1 MERSKVLDAQT
12 KGKFESTLRN
22 VMDFRPMSRGE
33 NMFSD
38 LGVGETIKTTV
49 HADTAVQT
57 VKHKDAP
64 TITRMPNDA
73 SNTSL
78 IANDAFQP
86 RELNRDPQRI
96 YDTEGSIVDE
106 NSEIKRFNVDKHQR

>member
-1 MERSKVLDAQT
+1 
-12 KGKFESTLRN
+12 
-22 VMDFRPMSRGE
+22 
-33 NMFSD
+33 MFSD

-49 HADTAVQT
+49 HADTGVQT

-64 TITRMPNDA
+64 HTASQIPNDV

-86 RELNRDPQRI
+86 RELNR
-96 YDTEGSIVDE
+96 ES
-106 NSEIKRFNVDKHQR
+106 